1 MVWFY
6 ERQGNFIRC
15 ETRDTDARTFELVI
29 VHPDGTEKIERF
41 EDSASLKR
49 RQQEL
54 ELTLSHDG
62 WAGPFGRMI

>member
-1 MVWFY
+1 MVWFF

-29 VHPDGTEKIERF
+29 VHPDGTEKVECF
-41 EDSASLKR
+41 EDSASLRR

-54 ELTLSHDG
+54 ESTLSHDG
-62 WAGPFGRMI
+62 WTGPFGRTI